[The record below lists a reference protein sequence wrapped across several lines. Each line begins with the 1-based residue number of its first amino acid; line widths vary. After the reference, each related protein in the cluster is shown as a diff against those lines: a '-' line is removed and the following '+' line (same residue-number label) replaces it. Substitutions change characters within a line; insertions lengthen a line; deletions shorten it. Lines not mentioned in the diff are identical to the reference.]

1 MRALIRPSW
10 SEGARKPFGDFQR
23 DFDQLV
29 GQFFRHGLRNGDTGV
44 GSAPLSFWEDEGS
57 FFVEV
62 DLPGVPSD
70 AVEVT
75 VEKNQLRIAAERKAP
90 EQQREYWHNERSYE
104 RVERVVLL
112 PETAD
117 PESIEAELK
126 DGVLHVKLAKR
137 AEAQPKRVSV
147 KTS

>member
-10 SEGARKPFGDFQR
+10 SEAARKPFPDFQR

-29 GQFFRHGLRNGDTGV
+29 GQFFRHGFRNGESFA

-62 DLPGVPSD
+62 DLPGVATD

-90 EQQREYWHNERSYE
+90 EQQRDYWHNERSYD
-104 RVERVVLL
+104 RIERVVLL

-117 PESIEAELK
+117 PDTIEADLK

-137 AEAQPKRVSV
+137 AEAQPKRVTV
-147 KTS
+147 KAN

>member
-10 SEGARKPFGDFQR
+10 SEGTRKPFGEFQR

-29 GQFFRHGLRNGDTGV
+29 GQFFRHGLRNGDSAV
-44 GSAPLSFWEDEGS
+44 GSAPLSFWEDEGN

-62 DLPGVPSD
+62 DLPGVAND

-75 VEKNQLRIAAERKAP
+75 VEKNQLRIAAERKTP
-90 EQQREYWHNERSYE
+90 ETQRDYWHNERSYE

-117 PESIEAELK
+117 AESIEAELK
-126 DGVLHVKLAKR
+126 EGVLHVKLAKR

-147 KTS
+147 KTN